1 MLNSTFVTIV
11 QLCGNKNTL
20 TLPYLTMEVS
30 EAKGFLSSKIR
41 TLRMTGIRYKNL
53 VKALTA
59 PHPTQAP
66 QHVPEY

>member
-30 EAKGFLSSKIR
+30 EAKGFVSSKIR
-41 TLRMTGIRYKNL
+41 TLRMTGILYKNL

-59 PHPTQAP
+59 SHPTQAP